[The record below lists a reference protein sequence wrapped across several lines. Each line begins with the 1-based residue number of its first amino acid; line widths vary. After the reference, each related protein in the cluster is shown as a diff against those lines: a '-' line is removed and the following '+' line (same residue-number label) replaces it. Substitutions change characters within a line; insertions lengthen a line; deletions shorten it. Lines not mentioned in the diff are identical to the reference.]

1 MNKNVKMLVLGYIT
15 IAQFTMLSAS
25 VTANANE
32 LQDENVTE
40 IIESIDNTDNVEE
53 YINEDIIGEDE
64 VDKNQED
71 EVDKNQIVNIPDEN
85 LRKNLLKELGLK
97 EEDNIT
103 ISQLETITKLNL
115 HGRELFDLTGLEYCK
130 NLIELTCSWSSVSD
144 LTPLKKLVKLEKIVL
159 NGNKIS
165 DISVLKNLVNLKKLS
180 IGNNDISDISV
191 LKNLINLE
199 YLDLYNNNIS
209 DISVLKN
216 LVNLKNL
223 YIDDNKIND
232 ISVLRNLVNLEHLN
246 LINAGI
252 SDISPIENLINLKAL
267 NLSENEI
274 SDISPLR
281 DLVNLEHL
289 NLSDNNI
296 IDISPIKNLTK
307 LISFW
312 AYNNKINDISAL
324 ENLINLQDVLLIKN
338 NITGIKGIEKLDK
351 IIKLDLSNN
360 KIKNIDA
367 LENSPIYKLYLD
379 DNEIQDISVLSTCNN
394 LIELQLSKNK
404 ISDISSLSGLHNLRY
419 LALDNNEISD
429 ISPLTELQD
438 LRSLYLNNN
447 NISDISC
454 IGNYRILERIG
465 ISNNKI
471 SDISVLE
478 NRRLQELAI
487 NNNPIT
493 NIDLSKNY
501 SHQINIDT
509 EQQKYIKNYEDS
521 WTDIN
526 IVLNPIKE
534 VGTSIK
540 IKNPIEYV
548 SMDKVRFEN
557 AIYNEEDNTLFIDN
571 IDSTSKTG
579 IYITYWAEGNTSGH
593 IIIPIE
599 KEPELD
605 EEINVEIPE
614 HIKDIIDTT
623 IVTPVSGNGLKE
635 NPLILEAKE
644 VSVDKVKEL
653 VNSFDKANVVCE
665 TIENDGTYTKYKFK
679 LVNSITRS
687 LDETYF
693 TIIVANSQI
702 DIINLLNNHYEIKN
716 DDANNG
722 NDSDEDNSNNS
733 SSAGGSG
740 GTDESDGNG
749 GTTGDNTNITIPEE
763 IKDIIDTT
771 IVTPVSGN
779 GLKENPLILEAK
791 EVSVDKV
798 KELVN
803 SFDKANVVCETIEN
817 DGTYTKYKFKLVNS
831 ITRSLDETYFTI
843 VVANSQID
851 IINLLNN
858 HYEIKNDDANN
869 GNDSDEDNSNNSS
882 SAGGSGGTDESDGNG
897 GATGDNTN
905 ITIPEEIKDI
915 IDTTIVTPVSGNGLK
930 ENPLILEAKE
940 VSVDK
945 VKELVNSFDKA
956 NVVCETIE
964 NDGTYTKYK
973 FKLVNSITRSLD
985 ETYFTIIVANSQIDI
1000 INLLNNH
1007 YEIKND
1013 DTNNGNDND
1022 KDNSNNSSSTGGSEG
1037 TDESDG
1043 NGGATE
1049 DNLNKNEGTAND
1061 SIIVKPENN
1070 TNQDANNKVESNIS
1084 KLPVTGQAVAS
1095 SLFVAFG
1102 TFLTGVG
1109 TFISRKKKR

>member
-40 IIESIDNTDNVEE
+40 IIESIDNTDNAEE

-71 EVDKNQIVNIPDEN
+71 EVDKNQIVNIPD
-85 LRKNLLKELGLK
+85 KNVREVLLKELGLK

-103 ISQLETITKLNL
+103 ISQLETITKLSLYSSNNIKIV
-115 HGRELFDLTGLEYCK
+115 DLTGLEYCK

-144 LTPLKKLVKLEKIVL
+144 LTPLKNLVKLEKIKL

-165 DISVLKNLVNLKKLS
+165 DISVLKNLVNLKELS

-199 YLDLYNNNIS
+199 WLSLDNNKIS

-216 LVNLKNL
+216 LVNLKKL
-223 YIDDNKIND
+223 YIGNND
-232 ISVLRNLVNLEHLN
+232 
-246 LINAGI
+246 I
-252 SDISPIENLINLKAL
+252 SDISALK
-267 NLSENEI
+267 
-274 SDISPLR
+274 

-289 NLSDNNI
+289 VLCDNKISDVSVLKNLINLEYLNLDNNNISDISALKDLVNLKELMLSDNNI
-296 IDISPIKNLTK
+296 IDISPIANSTK
-307 LISFW
+307 LIFFW
-312 AYNNKINDISAL
+312 AWNNKINDISVL
-324 ENLINLQDVLLIKN
+324 ENLINLQELLLLNN
-338 NITGIKGIEKLDK
+338 NITEITSIEKLDK

-367 LENSPIYKLYLD
+367 LENSPIHKLYLG

-394 LIELQLSKNK
+394 LISLQLSKNK
-404 ISDISSLSGLHNLRY
+404 ISDISSLSGLHNLGY
-419 LALDNNEISD
+419 LTLDNNEISD
-429 ISPLTELQD
+429 ISPLTGLQN

-447 NISDISC
+447 NISDISDISC
-454 IGNYRILERIG
+454 IGNYRILERID

-478 NRRLQELAI
+478 NRRVQELAI

-501 SHQINIDT
+501 SYEINIDT
-509 EQQKYIKNYEDS
+509 EQQKYIKNYEDN
-521 WTDIN
+521 WTSIN
-526 IVLNPIKE
+526 IVLDPIKE

-571 IDSTSKTG
+571 IDSTSKTR
-579 IYITYWAEGNTSGH
+579 ISITYWAEGNTSGY

-623 IVTPVSGNGLKE
+623 V
-635 NPLILEAKE
+635 
-644 VSVDKVKEL
+644 
-653 VNSFDKANVVCE
+653 
-665 TIENDGTYTKYKFK
+665 
-679 LVNSITRS
+679 
-687 LDETYF
+687 
-693 TIIVANSQI
+693 
-702 DIINLLNNHYEIKN
+702 
-716 DDANNG
+716 
-722 NDSDEDNSNNS
+722 
-733 SSAGGSG
+733 
-740 GTDESDGNG
+740 
-749 GTTGDNTNITIPEE
+749 
-763 IKDIIDTT
+763 
-771 IVTPVSGN
+771 
-779 GLKENPLILEAK
+779 
-791 EVSVDKV
+791 
-798 KELVN
+798 
-803 SFDKANVVCETIEN
+803 
-817 DGTYTKYKFKLVNS
+817 
-831 ITRSLDETYFTI
+831 
-843 VVANSQID
+843 
-851 IINLLNN
+851 
-858 HYEIKNDDANN
+858 
-869 GNDSDEDNSNNSS
+869 
-882 SAGGSGGTDESDGNG
+882 
-897 GATGDNTN
+897 
-905 ITIPEEIKDI
+905 
-915 IDTTIVTPVSGNGLK
+915 VTPVSGNGLK

-1013 DTNNGNDND
+1013 DTNNGNDSD
-1022 KDNSNNSSSTGGSEG
+1022 EDNSNNSSSAGGSEG
-1037 TDESDG
+1037 IDESDG

-1049 DNLNKNEGTAND
+1049 DNLNKNEGTTND

-1109 TFISRKKKR
+1109 TFISRKKKDNK

>member
-40 IIESIDNTDNVEE
+40 IIESIDNTDNAEE
-53 YINEDIIGEDE
+53 HINEDIIGEDE

-85 LRKNLLKELGLK
+85 LRKNLLKELGL
-97 EEDNIT
+97 EEGDNIT

-115 HGRELFDLTGLEYCK
+115 HGIQLFDLTGLEYCK
-130 NLIELTCSWSSVSD
+130 NLIELTCRSSSVSD
-144 LTPLKKLVKLEKIVL
+144 LTPLKNLVKLEKIFLDGNKISDISVL
-159 NGNKIS
+159 KNLVNLKELYIDEYLSLGNNKIS
-165 DISVLKNLVNLKKLS
+165 DISVLKNLVNLKKLYICNNDIS
-180 IGNNDISDISV
+180 DISALKDLVNLEWLSLGNNKISDISV

-199 YLDLYNNNIS
+199 SLNLDNNNIS
-209 DISVLKN
+209 DISALKD
-216 LVNLKNL
+216 LVNLKSL
-223 YIDDNKIND
+223 M
-232 ISVLRNLVNLEHLN
+232 
-246 LINAGI
+246 
-252 SDISPIENLINLKAL
+252 
-267 NLSENEI
+267 
-274 SDISPLR
+274 
-281 DLVNLEHL
+281 
-289 NLSDNNI
+289 LSDNNI
-296 IDISPIKNLTK
+296 IDISPIANSTK

-312 AYNNKINDISAL
+312 ARNNKINDISVL
-324 ENLINLQDVLLIKN
+324 ENLINLQDVLLLNN
-338 NITGIKGIEKLDK
+338 NITEITSIEKLDK
-351 IIKLDLSNN
+351 IKKLDLSNN

-379 DNEIQDISVLSTCNN
+379 YNEIQDISVLSTCNN
-394 LIELQLSKNK
+394 LMELQLSKNK
-404 ISDISSLSGLHNLRY
+404 ISDISSLSGLHNLKY

-429 ISPLTELQD
+429 ISPLTGLQN

-447 NISDISC
+447 NISDISDISC
-454 IGNYRILERIG
+454 IGNYRILERID

-478 NRRLQELAI
+478 NRRVQELAI

-501 SHQINIDT
+501 SYEINIDT
-509 EQQKYIKNYEDS
+509 EQQKYIKNYEDN
-521 WTDIN
+521 WTSIN
-526 IVLNPIKE
+526 IVLDPIKE

-548 SMDKVRFEN
+548 SMDKVTFEN
-557 AIYNEEDNTLFIDN
+557 AIYNAEDNTLFIDN
-571 IDSTSKTG
+571 IDSTSMNE
-579 IYITYWAEGNTSGH
+579 ISITYWRGSNTYGQ

-599 KEPELD
+599 REPELD

-623 IVTPVSGNGLKE
+623 IVTPISGNGLKE
-635 NPLILEAKE
+635 NPLILEAKG

-716 DDANNG
+716 DD
-722 NDSDEDNSNNS
+722 
-733 SSAGGSG
+733 
-740 GTDESDGNG
+740 T
-749 GTTGDNTNITIPEE
+749 
-763 IKDIIDTT
+763 
-771 IVTPVSGN
+771 
-779 GLKENPLILEAK
+779 
-791 EVSVDKV
+791 
-798 KELVN
+798 
-803 SFDKANVVCETIEN
+803 
-817 DGTYTKYKFKLVNS
+817 
-831 ITRSLDETYFTI
+831 
-843 VVANSQID
+843 
-851 IINLLNN
+851 
-858 HYEIKNDDANN
+858 NN

-1013 DTNNGNDND
+1013 DTNNGNDSDEDNSNNSSSAGGSGGTDESDGNGGATGDNTNITIPEEIKDIIDTTIVTPVSGNGLKENPLILEAKEVSVDKVKELVNSFDKANVVCETIENDGTYTKYKFKLVNSITGSLDETYFTIIVANSQIHIINLLNNHYEIKNDDTNNGNDND
-1022 KDNSNNSSSTGGSEG
+1022 KDNSNNSSSAAGSGG

-1049 DNLNKNEGTAND
+1049 DNLNKNEGTTND

-1109 TFISRKKKR
+1109 TFISRKKKDNK

>member
-40 IIESIDNTDNVEE
+40 IIESIDNTDNAEE

-71 EVDKNQIVNIPDEN
+71 EVDKNQIVNIPD
-85 LRKNLLKELGLK
+85 KNVREVLLKELGLK

-103 ISQLETITKLNL
+103 ISQLETITKLSLYSSNNIKIV
-115 HGRELFDLTGLEYCK
+115 DLTGLEYCK

-159 NGNKIS
+159 NGNK
-165 DISVLKNLVNLKKLS
+165 
-180 IGNNDISDISV
+180 
-191 LKNLINLE
+191 
-199 YLDLYNNNIS
+199 IS

-526 IVLNPIKE
+526 IVLDPIKE

-716 DDANNG
+716 DDTNNG
-722 NDSDEDNSNNS
+722 NYSD
-733 SSAGGSG
+733 
-740 GTDESDGNG
+740 
-749 GTTGDNTNITIPEE
+749 
-763 IKDIIDTT
+763 K
-771 IVTPVSGN
+771 
-779 GLKENPLILEAK
+779 
-791 EVSVDKV
+791 
-798 KELVN
+798 
-803 SFDKANVVCETIEN
+803 
-817 DGTYTKYKFKLVNS
+817 
-831 ITRSLDETYFTI
+831 
-843 VVANSQID
+843 
-851 IINLLNN
+851 
-858 HYEIKNDDANN
+858 
-869 GNDSDEDNSNNSS
+869 DNSNNSS

-897 GATGDNTN
+897 GAT
-905 ITIPEEIKDI
+905 
-915 IDTTIVTPVSGNGLK
+915 
-930 ENPLILEAKE
+930 
-940 VSVDK
+940 
-945 VKELVNSFDKA
+945 
-956 NVVCETIE
+956 
-964 NDGTYTKYK
+964 
-973 FKLVNSITRSLD
+973 
-985 ETYFTIIVANSQIDI
+985 
-1000 INLLNNH
+1000 
-1007 YEIKND
+1007 
-1013 DTNNGNDND
+1013 
-1022 KDNSNNSSSTGGSEG
+1022 
-1037 TDESDG
+1037 
-1043 NGGATE
+1043 E
-1049 DNLNKNEGTAND
+1049 DNLNKNEGTTND

-1109 TFISRKKKR
+1109 TFISRKKKDNK

>member
-32 LQDENVTE
+32 LQDANVTE
-40 IIESIDNTDNVEE
+40 VIENIDNIDNTEE
-53 YINEDIIGEDE
+53 YIDEDTIGEDE

-71 EVDKNQIVNIPDEN
+71 EVDKNQIVNIPDEK
-85 LRKNLLKELGLK
+85 LREGLLRELGLK

-130 NLIELTCSWSSVSD
+130 NLIEFTCDWSSVSD
-144 LTPLKKLVKLEKIVL
+144 LTPLKKLVKLEKISL
-159 NGNKIS
+159 HANKIS
-165 DISVLKNLVNLKKLS
+165 DISVLKDLVNLKELTISINNISDISALKDLVNLKKLY
-180 IGNNDISDISV
+180 INNNDISDISALKDLVNLEDLVLCDNKISDISV

-199 YLDLYNNNIS
+199 YLNLDNNNIS
-209 DISVLKN
+209 DISALK
-216 LVNLKNL
+216 
-223 YIDDNKIND
+223 
-232 ISVLRNLVNLEHLN
+232 
-246 LINAGI
+246 
-252 SDISPIENLINLKAL
+252 
-267 NLSENEI
+267 
-274 SDISPLR
+274 
-281 DLVNLEHL
+281 DLVNLEQL
-289 NLSDNNI
+289 MLSDNNI
-296 IDISPIKNLTK
+296 IDISPIANSTK
-307 LISFW
+307 LINFW
-312 AYNNKINDISAL
+312 ACNNKINDISVL

-338 NITGIKGIEKLDK
+338 NITEITSIEKLNK
-351 IIKLDLSNN
+351 LNRLDLSNN

-404 ISDISSLSGLHNLRY
+404 ISDISSLSVLHNLGY
-419 LALDNNEISD
+419 LTLDNNEISD
-429 ISPLTELQD
+429 ISPLTELQN

-454 IGNYRILERIG
+454 IGNYRILERID

-471 SDISVLE
+471 SDISVFE

-501 SHQINIDT
+501 SYQINIDT

-526 IVLNPIKE
+526 IVLDPIKE

-557 AIYNEEDNTLFIDN
+557 AIYNADDNTLFIDN
-571 IDSTSKTG
+571 IDSTSMNE
-579 IYITYWAEGNTSGH
+579 ISITYWGGSNTYGR

-635 NPLILEAKE
+635 NPLILEVKE

-749 GTTGDNTNITIPEE
+749 G
-763 IKDIIDTT
+763 
-771 IVTPVSGN
+771 
-779 GLKENPLILEAK
+779 
-791 EVSVDKV
+791 
-798 KELVN
+798 
-803 SFDKANVVCETIEN
+803 
-817 DGTYTKYKFKLVNS
+817 
-831 ITRSLDETYFTI
+831 
-843 VVANSQID
+843 
-851 IINLLNN
+851 
-858 HYEIKNDDANN
+858 
-869 GNDSDEDNSNNSS
+869 
-882 SAGGSGGTDESDGNG
+882 
-897 GATGDNTN
+897 ATGDNTN

-930 ENPLILEAKE
+930 ENPLILEVKE

-1013 DTNNGNDND
+1013 DANNGNDSD
-1022 KDNSNNSSSTGGSEG
+1022 EDNSNNSSSAGGSGG

-1049 DNLNKNEGTAND
+1049 DNLNKNEGTTND

-1070 TNQDANNKVESNIS
+1070 TNQDANNKIESNTS

-1109 TFISRKKKR
+1109 TFISRKKKDNK

>member
-32 LQDENVTE
+32 LQDANVTE
-40 IIESIDNTDNVEE
+40 VIENIENIDNIDNTEE
-53 YINEDIIGEDE
+53 YIDEDTIGEDE
-64 VDKNQED
+64 VDKNQEDEVHKNQED
-71 EVDKNQIVNIPDEN
+71 EVDKNQIVNIPDEK
-85 LRKNLLKELGLK
+85 LREGLLRELGLK

-103 ISQLETITKLNL
+103 ISQLETITKLSLDGSNNIKIV
-115 HGRELFDLTGLEYCK
+115 DLTGLEYCK
-130 NLIELTCSWSSVSD
+130 NLIDFSCVGLEISD
-144 LTPLKKLVKLEKIVL
+144 LTPLKNLTNLEIVTL
-159 NGNKIS
+159 YNNKIS
-165 DISVLKNLVNLKKLS
+165 DISKLKDLVNLKS
-180 IGNNDISDISV
+180 
-191 LKNLINLE
+191 
-199 YLDLYNNNIS
+199 
-209 DISVLKN
+209 
-216 LVNLKNL
+216 L
-223 YIDDNKIND
+223 YINDNKIND

-252 SDISPIENLINLKAL
+252 SDISPIENLINLKSL
-267 NLSENEI
+267 NLGENEI

-281 DLVNLEHL
+281 DLVNLEQL
-289 NLSDNNI
+289 YLYDNKI
-296 IDISPIKNLTK
+296 IDISPIANSTK
-307 LISFW
+307 LIVFW
-312 AYNNKINDISAL
+312 AWNNKINDISAL

-404 ISDISSLSGLHNLRY
+404 ISDISSLSGLHNLGY
-419 LALDNNEISD
+419 LTLDNNEISD
-429 ISPLTELQD
+429 ISPLTGLQN

-447 NISDISC
+447 NISDISDISC
-454 IGNYRILERIG
+454 IGNYRILERIDL
-465 ISNNKI
+465 SNNKI

-478 NRRLQELAI
+478 NRRVHELAI

-501 SHQINIDT
+501 SYEINIDT

-521 WTDIN
+521 STTIV
-526 IVLNPIKE
+526 IVLDPIKVE
-534 VGTSIK
+534 GNSIK
-540 IKNPIEYV
+540 IKNPIEYI
-548 SMDKVRFEN
+548 SMDKVKFRN
-557 AIYNEEDNTLFIDN
+557 AIYNAEDNTLFIDN
-571 IDSTSKTG
+571 IDSTSKTR
-579 IYITYWAEGNTSGH
+579 ISITYWGGSNTYGR

-653 VNSFDKANVVCE
+653 LNSFDKANVVCE
-665 TIENDGTYTKYKFK
+665 EIENDGTYTKYKFK

-716 DDANNG
+716 DAANNG

-733 SSAGGSG
+733 SSA
-740 GTDESDGNG
+740 
-749 GTTGDNTNITIPEE
+749 
-763 IKDIIDTT
+763 
-771 IVTPVSGN
+771 
-779 GLKENPLILEAK
+779 
-791 EVSVDKV
+791 
-798 KELVN
+798 
-803 SFDKANVVCETIEN
+803 
-817 DGTYTKYKFKLVNS
+817 
-831 ITRSLDETYFTI
+831 
-843 VVANSQID
+843 
-851 IINLLNN
+851 
-858 HYEIKNDDANN
+858 
-869 GNDSDEDNSNNSS
+869 
-882 SAGGSGGTDESDGNG
+882 
-897 GATGDNTN
+897 
-905 ITIPEEIKDI
+905 
-915 IDTTIVTPVSGNGLK
+915 
-930 ENPLILEAKE
+930 
-940 VSVDK
+940 
-945 VKELVNSFDKA
+945 
-956 NVVCETIE
+956 
-964 NDGTYTKYK
+964 
-973 FKLVNSITRSLD
+973 
-985 ETYFTIIVANSQIDI
+985 
-1000 INLLNNH
+1000 
-1007 YEIKND
+1007 
-1013 DTNNGNDND
+1013 
-1022 KDNSNNSSSTGGSEG
+1022 GGSEG

-1049 DNLNKNEGTAND
+1049 DNLNKNEGTTND

>member
-40 IIESIDNTDNVEE
+40 IIESIDNTDNAEE

-71 EVDKNQIVNIPDEN
+71 EVDKNQIVNIPD
-85 LRKNLLKELGLK
+85 KNVREVLLKELGLE

-115 HGRELFDLTGLEYCK
+115 NLNGIKVFDLTGLEYCK
-130 NLIELTCSWSSVSD
+130 NLIELTCRWGSVSD
-144 LTPLKKLVKLEKIVL
+144 LTPLKNLVKLEKIVL
-159 NGNKIS
+159 GSNKIS
-165 DISVLKNLVNLKKLS
+165 DISVLKNLVNLKKLY
-180 IGNNDISDISV
+180 IGNNDISDISALKDLVNLEDLVLCDNKISDVSV

-199 YLDLYNNNIS
+199 SLNLDNNNIS
-209 DISVLKN
+209 DISALKD
-216 LVNLKNL
+216 LVNLKWL
-223 YIDDNKIND
+223 Y
-232 ISVLRNLVNLEHLN
+232 
-246 LINAGI
+246 
-252 SDISPIENLINLKAL
+252 
-267 NLSENEI
+267 
-274 SDISPLR
+274 
-281 DLVNLEHL
+281 
-289 NLSDNNI
+289 LSDNNI
-296 IDISPIKNLTK
+296 IDISPIANATK
-307 LISFW
+307 LTGFW
-312 AYNNKINDISAL
+312 AWNNKINDISAL
-324 ENLINLQDVLLIKN
+324 ENLINLQDVLLFNN
-338 NITGIKGIEKLDK
+338 NITEITSIEKLDK

-394 LIELQLSKNK
+394 LMELQLSKNK
-404 ISDISSLSGLHNLRY
+404 ISDISSLSGLHNLKY
-419 LALDNNEISD
+419 LTLDNNEISD
-429 ISPLTELQD
+429 ISPLTELQN
-438 LRSLYLNNN
+438 LMSLHLNNN

-454 IGNYRILERIG
+454 IGNYRILERID

-501 SHQINIDT
+501 SYQINIDT
-509 EQQKYIKNYEDS
+509 EQQKYIKNYEGSLD
-521 WTDIN
+521 DIN
-526 IVLNPIKE
+526 IVLDPIKE

-557 AIYNEEDNTLFIDN
+557 AIYNAEDNTLFIDN

-579 IYITYWAEGNTSGH
+579 IYITYWAGGKPCGK

-653 VNSFDKANVVCE
+653 
-665 TIENDGTYTKYKFK
+665 
-679 LVNSITRS
+679 L
-687 LDETYF
+687 
-693 TIIVANSQI
+693 
-702 DIINLLNNHYEIKN
+702 
-716 DDANNG
+716 
-722 NDSDEDNSNNS
+722 
-733 SSAGGSG
+733 
-740 GTDESDGNG
+740 
-749 GTTGDNTNITIPEE
+749 
-763 IKDIIDTT
+763 
-771 IVTPVSGN
+771 
-779 GLKENPLILEAK
+779 
-791 EVSVDKV
+791 
-798 KELVN
+798 N

-858 HYEIKNDDANN
+858 HYEIKNDDTNN

-882 SAGGSGGTDESDGNG
+882 SAGGSGGTDESYGNG
-897 GATGDNTN
+897 G
-905 ITIPEEIKDI
+905 
-915 IDTTIVTPVSGNGLK
+915 S
-930 ENPLILEAKE
+930 
-940 VSVDK
+940 
-945 VKELVNSFDKA
+945 
-956 NVVCETIE
+956 
-964 NDGTYTKYK
+964 
-973 FKLVNSITRSLD
+973 
-985 ETYFTIIVANSQIDI
+985 
-1000 INLLNNH
+1000 
-1007 YEIKND
+1007 
-1013 DTNNGNDND
+1013 
-1022 KDNSNNSSSTGGSEG
+1022 
-1037 TDESDG
+1037 
-1043 NGGATE
+1043 TE
-1049 DNLNKNEGTAND
+1049 DNLNKNEGTTND

-1070 TNQDANNKVESNIS
+1070 INQDANNKVESNIS

>member
-25 VTANANE
+25 VIANANE

-40 IIESIDNTDNVEE
+40 IIESIDNTDNAEE

-71 EVDKNQIVNIPDEN
+71 EVDKNQVVNIPDEN
-85 LRKNLLKELGLK
+85 LRKKLLKELGLK

-115 HGRELFDLTGLEYCK
+115 HGIQLFDLTGLEYCR

-144 LTPLKKLVKLEKIVL
+144 LTPLKNLVKLEKITL
-159 NGNKIS
+159 DGNKIS
-165 DISVLKNLVNLKKLS
+165 DISVLKNLVNLECLS
-180 IGNNDISDISV
+180 LGNNKISDISV

-199 YLDLYNNNIS
+199 YLNLDNNNIS
-209 DISVLKN
+209 DISALKD
-216 LVNLKNL
+216 LVNLKEL
-223 YIDDNKIND
+223 M
-232 ISVLRNLVNLEHLN
+232 
-246 LINAGI
+246 
-252 SDISPIENLINLKAL
+252 
-267 NLSENEI
+267 
-274 SDISPLR
+274 
-281 DLVNLEHL
+281 
-289 NLSDNNI
+289 LSDNNI
-296 IDISPIKNLTK
+296 IDISPIANATK
-307 LISFW
+307 LIVFW
-312 AYNNKINDISAL
+312 AWNNKINDISVL
-324 ENLINLQDVLLIKN
+324 ENLINLQDVLLLNN
-338 NITGIKGIEKLDK
+338 NITEITSIEKLDK

-404 ISDISSLSGLHNLRY
+404 ISDISSLSGLHNLVY
-419 LALDNNEISD
+419 LTLGNNEISD
-429 ISPLTELQD
+429 ISPLTELQY

-454 IGNYRILERIG
+454 IGNYRILERIC

-478 NRRLQELAI
+478 NRRLKELAI

-501 SHQINIDT
+501 SYQINIDT

-526 IVLNPIKE
+526 IVLDPIKE

-540 IKNPIEYV
+540 IKNPIEYI

-571 IDSTSKTG
+571 IDSTSMNE
-579 IYITYWAEGNTSGH
+579 ISITYWGGSNTYGR

-653 VNSFDKANVVCE
+653 LNSFDKANVVCE

-716 DDANNG
+716 DN
-722 NDSDEDNSNNS
+722 
-733 SSAGGSG
+733 
-740 GTDESDGNG
+740 
-749 GTTGDNTNITIPEE
+749 
-763 IKDIIDTT
+763 
-771 IVTPVSGN
+771 
-779 GLKENPLILEAK
+779 
-791 EVSVDKV
+791 
-798 KELVN
+798 
-803 SFDKANVVCETIEN
+803 
-817 DGTYTKYKFKLVNS
+817 
-831 ITRSLDETYFTI
+831 
-843 VVANSQID
+843 
-851 IINLLNN
+851 
-858 HYEIKNDDANN
+858 ANN

-897 GATGDNTN
+897 GAT
-905 ITIPEEIKDI
+905 
-915 IDTTIVTPVSGNGLK
+915 
-930 ENPLILEAKE
+930 
-940 VSVDK
+940 
-945 VKELVNSFDKA
+945 
-956 NVVCETIE
+956 
-964 NDGTYTKYK
+964 
-973 FKLVNSITRSLD
+973 
-985 ETYFTIIVANSQIDI
+985 
-1000 INLLNNH
+1000 
-1007 YEIKND
+1007 
-1013 DTNNGNDND
+1013 
-1022 KDNSNNSSSTGGSEG
+1022 
-1037 TDESDG
+1037 
-1043 NGGATE
+1043 E
-1049 DNLNKNEGTAND
+1049 DNLNKNEGTTND

-1109 TFISRKKKR
+1109 TFISRKKKDNK

>member
-32 LQDENVTE
+32 LQDANVTE
-40 IIESIDNTDNVEE
+40 VIENIENIDNIDNTEE
-53 YINEDIIGEDE
+53 YIDEDTIGEDE
-64 VDKNQED
+64 VDKNQEDEVHKNQED
-71 EVDKNQIVNIPDEN
+71 EVDKNQIVNIPDEK
-85 LRKNLLKELGLK
+85 LREGLLRELGLK

-103 ISQLETITKLNL
+103 ISQLETITKLSLDGSNNIKIV
-115 HGRELFDLTGLEYCK
+115 DLTGLEYCK
-130 NLIELTCSWSSVSD
+130 NLIDFSCVGLEISD
-144 LTPLKKLVKLEKIVL
+144 LTPLKNLTNLEIVTL
-159 NGNKIS
+159 YNNKIS
-165 DISVLKNLVNLKKLS
+165 DISKLKDLVNLKS
-180 IGNNDISDISV
+180 
-191 LKNLINLE
+191 
-199 YLDLYNNNIS
+199 
-209 DISVLKN
+209 
-216 LVNLKNL
+216 L
-223 YIDDNKIND
+223 YINDNKIND

-252 SDISPIENLINLKAL
+252 SDISPIENLINLKSL
-267 NLSENEI
+267 NLGENEI

-281 DLVNLEHL
+281 DLVNLEQL
-289 NLSDNNI
+289 YLYDNKI
-296 IDISPIKNLTK
+296 IDISPIANSTK
-307 LISFW
+307 LIVFW
-312 AYNNKINDISAL
+312 AWNNKINDISAL

-404 ISDISSLSGLHNLRY
+404 ISDISSLSGLHNLGY
-419 LALDNNEISD
+419 LTLDNNEISD
-429 ISPLTELQD
+429 ISPLTGLQN

-447 NISDISC
+447 NISDISDISC
-454 IGNYRILERIG
+454 IGNYRILERIDL
-465 ISNNKI
+465 SNNKI

-478 NRRLQELAI
+478 NRRVHELAI

-501 SHQINIDT
+501 SYEINIDT

-521 WTDIN
+521 STTIV
-526 IVLNPIKE
+526 IVLDPIKVE
-534 VGTSIK
+534 GNSIK
-540 IKNPIEYV
+540 IKNPIEYI
-548 SMDKVRFEN
+548 SMDKVKFRN
-557 AIYNEEDNTLFIDN
+557 AIYNAEDNTLFIDN
-571 IDSTSKTG
+571 IDSTSKTR
-579 IYITYWAEGNTSGH
+579 ISITYWGGSNTYGR

-653 VNSFDKANVVCE
+653 LNSFDKANVVCE
-665 TIENDGTYTKYKFK
+665 EIENDGTYTKYKFK

-716 DDANNG
+716 DD
-722 NDSDEDNSNNS
+722 
-733 SSAGGSG
+733 
-740 GTDESDGNG
+740 T
-749 GTTGDNTNITIPEE
+749 
-763 IKDIIDTT
+763 
-771 IVTPVSGN
+771 
-779 GLKENPLILEAK
+779 
-791 EVSVDKV
+791 
-798 KELVN
+798 
-803 SFDKANVVCETIEN
+803 
-817 DGTYTKYKFKLVNS
+817 
-831 ITRSLDETYFTI
+831 
-843 VVANSQID
+843 
-851 IINLLNN
+851 
-858 HYEIKNDDANN
+858 NN

-945 VKELVNSFDKA
+945 VKELLNSFDKA
-956 NVVCETIE
+956 NVVCEEIE

-1013 DTNNGNDND
+1013 DTNNGNDSD
-1022 KDNSNNSSSTGGSEG
+1022 EDNSNNSSSAGGSEG

-1049 DNLNKNEGTAND
+1049 DNLNKNEGTTND

>member
-32 LQDENVTE
+32 LQDANVTE
-40 IIESIDNTDNVEE
+40 VIENIDNIDNTEE
-53 YINEDIIGEDE
+53 YIDEDTIGEDE

-71 EVDKNQIVNIPDEN
+71 EVDKNQIVNIPDEK
-85 LRKNLLKELGLK
+85 LREGLLRELGLK

-130 NLIELTCSWSSVSD
+130 NLIEFTCDWSSISD
-144 LTPLKKLVKLEKIVL
+144 LTPLKKLVKLEKISL
-159 NGNKIS
+159 HANK
-165 DISVLKNLVNLKKLS
+165 
-180 IGNNDISDISV
+180 ISDISV

-199 YLDLYNNNIS
+199 YLNLDNNNIS
-209 DISVLKN
+209 DISALK
-216 LVNLKNL
+216 
-223 YIDDNKIND
+223 
-232 ISVLRNLVNLEHLN
+232 
-246 LINAGI
+246 
-252 SDISPIENLINLKAL
+252 
-267 NLSENEI
+267 
-274 SDISPLR
+274 
-281 DLVNLEHL
+281 DLVNLEQL
-289 NLSDNNI
+289 MLSDNNI
-296 IDISPIKNLTK
+296 IDISPIANSTK
-307 LISFW
+307 LINFW
-312 AYNNKINDISAL
+312 ACNNKINDISVL

-338 NITGIKGIEKLDK
+338 NITEITSIEKLNK
-351 IIKLDLSNN
+351 LNRLDLSNN

-404 ISDISSLSGLHNLRY
+404 ISDISSLSVLHNLGY
-419 LALDNNEISD
+419 LTLDNNEISD
-429 ISPLTELQD
+429 ISPLTELQN

-454 IGNYRILERIG
+454 IGNYRILERID

-471 SDISVLE
+471 SDISVFE

-501 SHQINIDT
+501 SYQINIDT

-526 IVLNPIKE
+526 IVLDPIKE

-557 AIYNEEDNTLFIDN
+557 AIYNADDNTLFIDN
-571 IDSTSKTG
+571 IDSTSMNE
-579 IYITYWAEGNTSGH
+579 ISITYWGGSNTYGR

-635 NPLILEAKE
+635 NPLILEVKE

-749 GTTGDNTNITIPEE
+749 G
-763 IKDIIDTT
+763 
-771 IVTPVSGN
+771 
-779 GLKENPLILEAK
+779 
-791 EVSVDKV
+791 
-798 KELVN
+798 
-803 SFDKANVVCETIEN
+803 
-817 DGTYTKYKFKLVNS
+817 
-831 ITRSLDETYFTI
+831 
-843 VVANSQID
+843 
-851 IINLLNN
+851 
-858 HYEIKNDDANN
+858 
-869 GNDSDEDNSNNSS
+869 
-882 SAGGSGGTDESDGNG
+882 
-897 GATGDNTN
+897 
-905 ITIPEEIKDI
+905 
-915 IDTTIVTPVSGNGLK
+915 
-930 ENPLILEAKE
+930 
-940 VSVDK
+940 
-945 VKELVNSFDKA
+945 
-956 NVVCETIE
+956 
-964 NDGTYTKYK
+964 
-973 FKLVNSITRSLD
+973 
-985 ETYFTIIVANSQIDI
+985 
-1000 INLLNNH
+1000 
-1007 YEIKND
+1007 
-1013 DTNNGNDND
+1013 
-1022 KDNSNNSSSTGGSEG
+1022 
-1037 TDESDG
+1037 
-1043 NGGATE
+1043 ATE
-1049 DNLNKNEGTAND
+1049 DNLNKNEGTTND

-1070 TNQDANNKVESNIS
+1070 TNQDANNKIESNTS

-1109 TFISRKKKR
+1109 TFISRKKKDNK

>member
-40 IIESIDNTDNVEE
+40 IIESIDNTDNAEE

-71 EVDKNQIVNIPDEN
+71 EVDKNQIVNIPDKNVREGL
-85 LRKNLLKELGLK
+85 LRELGL
-97 EEDNIT
+97 EEGDNIT
-103 ISQLETITKLNL
+103 INQLETITKLSLYSNNNIKIV
-115 HGRELFDLTGLEYCK
+115 DLTGLEYCK
-130 NLIELTCSWSSVSD
+130 NLIDFTCDWSSVSD
-144 LTPLKKLVKLEKIVL
+144 LTPLKKLVKLEKISL
-159 NGNKIS
+159 HANKIS
-165 DISVLKNLVNLKKLS
+165 DISVLKNLVNLKDLYIS
-180 IGNNDISDISV
+180 NND
-191 LKNLINLE
+191 
-199 YLDLYNNNIS
+199 
-209 DISVLKN
+209 
-216 LVNLKNL
+216 
-223 YIDDNKIND
+223 IND

-252 SDISPIENLINLKAL
+252 SDISPIENLINLKSL
-267 NLSENEI
+267 NLGENEI

-281 DLVNLEHL
+281 DLVNLEQL
-289 NLSDNNI
+289 YLYDNKI
-296 IDISPIKNLTK
+296 IDISPIANSTK
-307 LISFW
+307 LIVFW
-312 AYNNKINDISAL
+312 AWNNKINDISAL

-394 LIELQLSKNK
+394 LRELQLSKNK
-404 ISDISSLSGLHNLRY
+404 ISDISSLSGLHNLGY
-419 LALDNNEISD
+419 LTLDNNEISD
-429 ISPLTELQD
+429 ISPLTGLQN

-447 NISDISC
+447 NISDISDISC
-454 IGNYRILERIG
+454 IGNYRILERIDL
-465 ISNNKI
+465 SNNKI

-478 NRRLQELAI
+478 NRRVHELAI

-501 SHQINIDT
+501 SYQINIDT

-521 WTDIN
+521 STTIV
-526 IVLNPIKE
+526 IVLDPIKVE
-534 VGTSIK
+534 GNSIK
-540 IKNPIEYV
+540 IKNPIEYI
-548 SMDKVRFEN
+548 SMDKVKFRN
-557 AIYNEEDNTLFIDN
+557 AIYNAEDNTLFIDN
-571 IDSTSKTG
+571 IDSTSKTRISINYWG
-579 IYITYWAEGNTSGH
+579 GSNIYGR

-716 DDANNG
+716 DD
-722 NDSDEDNSNNS
+722 
-733 SSAGGSG
+733 
-740 GTDESDGNG
+740 
-749 GTTGDNTNITIPEE
+749 
-763 IKDIIDTT
+763 
-771 IVTPVSGN
+771 
-779 GLKENPLILEAK
+779 
-791 EVSVDKV
+791 
-798 KELVN
+798 
-803 SFDKANVVCETIEN
+803 
-817 DGTYTKYKFKLVNS
+817 
-831 ITRSLDETYFTI
+831 
-843 VVANSQID
+843 
-851 IINLLNN
+851 
-858 HYEIKNDDANN
+858 
-869 GNDSDEDNSNNSS
+869 
-882 SAGGSGGTDESDGNG
+882 
-897 GATGDNTN
+897 
-905 ITIPEEIKDI
+905 
-915 IDTTIVTPVSGNGLK
+915 
-930 ENPLILEAKE
+930 
-940 VSVDK
+940 
-945 VKELVNSFDKA
+945 
-956 NVVCETIE
+956 
-964 NDGTYTKYK
+964 
-973 FKLVNSITRSLD
+973 
-985 ETYFTIIVANSQIDI
+985 
-1000 INLLNNH
+1000 
-1007 YEIKND
+1007 
-1013 DTNNGNDND
+1013 TNNGNDND
-1022 KDNSNNSSSTGGSEG
+1022 KDNSNNSSSAGGSEG

-1049 DNLNKNEGTAND
+1049 DNLNKNEGTTND

-1109 TFISRKKKR
+1109 TFISRKKKDNK

>member
-32 LQDENVTE
+32 LQDANVTE
-40 IIESIDNTDNVEE
+40 VIENIENIDNIDNTEE
-53 YINEDIIGEDE
+53 YIDEDTIGEDE
-64 VDKNQED
+64 VDKNQEDEVHKNQED
-71 EVDKNQIVNIPDEN
+71 EVDKNQIVNIPDEK
-85 LRKNLLKELGLK
+85 LREGLLRELGLK

-103 ISQLETITKLNL
+103 ISQLETITKLSLDGSNNIKIV
-115 HGRELFDLTGLEYCK
+115 DLTGLEYCK
-130 NLIELTCSWSSVSD
+130 NLIDFSCVGLEISD
-144 LTPLKKLVKLEKIVL
+144 LTPLKNLTNLEIVTL
-159 NGNKIS
+159 YNNKIS
-165 DISVLKNLVNLKKLS
+165 DISKLKDLVNLKS
-180 IGNNDISDISV
+180 
-191 LKNLINLE
+191 
-199 YLDLYNNNIS
+199 
-209 DISVLKN
+209 
-216 LVNLKNL
+216 L
-223 YIDDNKIND
+223 YINDNKIND

-252 SDISPIENLINLKAL
+252 SDISPIENLINLKSL
-267 NLSENEI
+267 NLGENEI

-281 DLVNLEHL
+281 DLVNLEQL
-289 NLSDNNI
+289 YLYDNKI
-296 IDISPIKNLTK
+296 IDISPIANSTK
-307 LISFW
+307 LIVFW
-312 AYNNKINDISAL
+312 AWNNKINDISAL

-404 ISDISSLSGLHNLRY
+404 ISDISSLSGLHNLGY
-419 LALDNNEISD
+419 LTLDNNEISD
-429 ISPLTELQD
+429 ISPLTGLQN

-447 NISDISC
+447 NISDISDISC
-454 IGNYRILERIG
+454 IGNYRILERIDL
-465 ISNNKI
+465 SNNKI

-478 NRRLQELAI
+478 NRRVHELAI

-501 SHQINIDT
+501 SYEINIDT

-521 WTDIN
+521 STTIV
-526 IVLNPIKE
+526 IVLDPIKVE
-534 VGTSIK
+534 GNSIK
-540 IKNPIEYV
+540 IKNPIEYI
-548 SMDKVRFEN
+548 SMDKVKFRN
-557 AIYNEEDNTLFIDN
+557 AIYNAEDNTLFIDN
-571 IDSTSKTG
+571 IDSTSKTR
-579 IYITYWAEGNTSGH
+579 ISITYWGGSNTYGR

-653 VNSFDKANVVCE
+653 LNSFDKANVVCE
-665 TIENDGTYTKYKFK
+665 EIENDGTYTKYKFK

-716 DDANNG
+716 DD
-722 NDSDEDNSNNS
+722 
-733 SSAGGSG
+733 
-740 GTDESDGNG
+740 T
-749 GTTGDNTNITIPEE
+749 
-763 IKDIIDTT
+763 
-771 IVTPVSGN
+771 
-779 GLKENPLILEAK
+779 
-791 EVSVDKV
+791 
-798 KELVN
+798 
-803 SFDKANVVCETIEN
+803 
-817 DGTYTKYKFKLVNS
+817 
-831 ITRSLDETYFTI
+831 
-843 VVANSQID
+843 
-851 IINLLNN
+851 
-858 HYEIKNDDANN
+858 NN

-945 VKELVNSFDKA
+945 VKELLNSFDKA
-956 NVVCETIE
+956 NVVCEEIE

-1013 DTNNGNDND
+1013 AANNGNDSD
-1022 KDNSNNSSSTGGSEG
+1022 EDNSNNSSSAGGSEG

-1049 DNLNKNEGTAND
+1049 DNLNKNEGTTND